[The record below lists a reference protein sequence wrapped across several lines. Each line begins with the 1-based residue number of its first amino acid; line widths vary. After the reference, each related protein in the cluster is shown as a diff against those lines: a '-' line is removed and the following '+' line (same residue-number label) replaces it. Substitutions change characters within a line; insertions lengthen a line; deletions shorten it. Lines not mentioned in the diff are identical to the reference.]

1 MRAANHPG
9 HDDGAHDRDPTWSM
23 DTAVVH
29 LGRPPREPGAPLNI
43 PMEPA
48 STFHAADSPGDVFE
62 YARDGTRA
70 AEAFET
76 AIGDL
81 EGGTA
86 VSYSSGMAAA
96 TAVLDRVPLG
106 GVVVAPRSCYA
117 GVSARLLYLAE
128 HQRITLRSVDIADTD
143 SVLKALPDAQLLW
156 LESPTN
162 PLLQVADI
170 FALTQAAHSVGAQVL
185 CDNTFATPLGQ
196 RPLSLGADFVL
207 HSATK
212 FIGGHSDLL
221 AGVIVTADP
230 EVSAELRHTRITL
243 GSMPGTLEVFLA
255 LRGLRTLALRW
266 SRAQASA
273 TTLAER
279 LVAHPAIS
287 RVRYPGLSTDP
298 GFARAQRQMN
308 GGGAVLSVEVA
319 AGAEAAQRLC
329 SRTRLWVHST
339 SLGGVES
346 LIERRRRW
354 PAETS
359 EVPESLVRLSV
370 GIEDVED
377 LWNDLIAALS

>member
-1 MRAANHPG
+1 
-9 HDDGAHDRDPTWSM
+9 
-23 DTAVVH
+23 
-29 LGRPPREPGAPLNI
+29 
-43 PMEPA
+43 MEPA

-96 TAVLDRVPLG
+96 TAMLDRVPLG

-117 GVSARLLYLAE
+117 GVSARLLYLAK

-143 SVLKALPDAQLLW
+143 SVLKALPDAHLLW

-170 FALTQAAHSVGAQVL
+170 FALTEAAHSVGAQVL

-221 AGVIVTADP
+221 AGVLVTADP

-273 TTLAER
+273 ATLAER
-279 LVAHPAIS
+279 LVAHPAVS

-298 GFARAQRQMN
+298 GFALAQRQMN

-377 LWNDLIAALS
+377 LWNDLIAALA

>member
-1 MRAANHPG
+1 MCAASAFG
-9 HDDGAHDRDPTWSM
+9 TADRDPTWSI

-29 LGRPPREPGAPLNI
+29 VGRPAREPGAPLNV

-48 STFHAADSPGDVFE
+48 STFHAAESPGAHVE

-70 AEAFET
+70 AAALESAM
-76 AIGDL
+76 GDL

-96 TAVLDRVPLG
+96 SAILDRVPLG
-106 GVVVAPRSCYA
+106 GIVVAPHSCYA
-117 GVSARLLYLAE
+117 GVAARLRYLSDE
-128 HQRITLRSVDIADTD
+128 GRITLRSVEIADTD
-143 SVLKALPDAQLLW
+143 AVVQALPGAHLLW
-156 LESPTN
+156 IESPTN
-162 PLLQVADI
+162 PLMHIADI
-170 FALTQAAHSVGAQVL
+170 PALTEAAHRMGVQVV
-185 CDNTFATPLGQ
+185 CDNTFATPMSQ

-221 AGVIVTADP
+221 AGIVVTADP
-230 EVSAELRHTRITL
+230 DAAADLVLKRITL

-266 SRAQASA
+266 SRAQSNAA
-273 TTLAER
+273 ILAQR
-279 LVAHPAIS
+279 LSEHPAIS
-287 RVRYPGLSTDP
+287 RVRYPGLPTDP
-298 GFARAQRQMN
+298 GFTRMQRQMH
-308 GGGAVLSVEVA
+308 GGGAVLSVEIA
-319 AGAEAAQRLC
+319 AGAAAAQQVC
-329 SRTRLWVHST
+329 ERTRLWVHST

-354 PAETS
+354 AAETP
-359 EVPESLVRLSV
+359 EVPESLIRLSV

-377 LWNDLIAALS
+377 LWTDLNAALH